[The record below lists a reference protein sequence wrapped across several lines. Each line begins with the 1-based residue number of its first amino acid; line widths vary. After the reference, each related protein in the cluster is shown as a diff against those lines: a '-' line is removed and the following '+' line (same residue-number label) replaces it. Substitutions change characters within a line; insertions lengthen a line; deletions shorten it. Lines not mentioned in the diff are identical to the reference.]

1 MKIAKNQEKS
11 KKQNKNANTS
21 WYCKK
26 KSKKSG
32 NRVNIDWFSRST
44 SKHKFGREWV
54 FSKYLEIKWVQ
65 NGCFETEV
73 VVMSMM

>member
-26 KSKKSG
+26 KAKKVETGSTLIG
-32 NRVNIDWFSRST
+32 FREALRNTNLVENGFSVST
-44 SKHKFGREWV
+44 LK
-54 FSKYLEIKWVQ
+54 
-65 NGCFETEV
+65 
-73 VVMSMM
+73 

>member
-26 KSKKSG
+26 KAKKSG
-32 NRVNIDWFSRST
+32 NRVNIGFREALRNTNLVENGFSVST
-44 SKHKFGREWV
+44 LK
-54 FSKYLEIKWVQ
+54 
-65 NGCFETEV
+65 
-73 VVMSMM
+73 